1 MKNELYIDNKAVD
14 IDDNTNIT
22 LNFKSNLF
30 TEVSKIVSNNTY
42 SIKLPMT
49 VRNRKVIEHAH
60 LPACSTRF
68 PRINHKG
75 RYLRNGVEIV
85 SDASVTLMEVSDTI
99 DVAMAWGNVSAFA
112 EIVNGDRTLQD
123 LSYGM
128 VENEDYIVWSKE
140 LSNSPRLPWLS
151 YGFKNDEPNAWF
163 HPAVSAKWI
172 LDKISKDSGVKFV
185 IPESRQGF
193 VERLVIPLLT
203 RNDADRQS
211 ESNQV
216 SLQYENWYNVLESE
230 ENPYGRSRLL
240 LGFALNE
247 ESNYYLKWDYRFISG
262 KNLICKIGSKYK
274 KIDVHVSFDVTLI
287 LINSDNNFEDF
298 EFGMYNEYHNRMEQ
312 IFTPVRTEN
321 LGQDGQG
328 EYRRRVIYRVDD
340 DIVLSDQ
347 ELLWFEVS
355 TNYTSI
361 RIQVESCNSL
371 SLKPKA
377 NQIYVSANRETSE
390 YVNRFYY
397 VPNLPDIKQIDFI
410 KAISSLCGMF
420 AIPDSDGIRFITMD
434 EIVANK
440 SKALNWTKRV
450 VASYPQNRPKL
461 LSFSLDGFAQ
471 KNIYKW
477 KDDEEGDNDGII
489 YVDDKTLDEEE
500 EVITLPFA
508 ASEIKSSRTGPYTE
522 IPLYSYNENGELE
535 YNDNLIPRLLV
546 MENQTIATF
555 EGMDWVSI
563 IATQYKT
570 YQEEVREP
578 KVITELIEIPDYE
591 LKKLDMSVP
600 IYLGQYGKFYAIISI
615 KAEKTGICEC
625 KLFQL

>member
-203 RNDADRQS
+203 RNDAQKQM
-211 ESNQV
+211 ETGIINLVCATLV
-216 SLQYENWYNVLESE
+216 SRIGAEDYRILFVLQNTN
-230 ENPYGRSRLL
+230 
-240 LGFALNE
+240 
-247 ESNYYLKWDYRFISG
+247 NYYIKTVSGTGSLEEKYTFGIVANLVYMVLTLDGKIEFTIDSSHISG
-262 KNLICKIGSKYK
+262 N
-274 KIDVHVSFDVTLI
+274 V
-287 LINSDNNFEDF
+287 NFK
-298 EFGMYNEYHNRMEQ
+298 
-312 IFTPVRTEN
+312 
-321 LGQDGQG
+321 
-328 EYRRRVIYRVDD
+328 
-340 DIVLSDQ
+340 VLLNGKL
-347 ELLWFEVS
+347 ELLSVAPKELRDVGNGQSKISFIFDGIETVENDSSGNVDGDIIFVIQGIDSVLDITDLSGEIKITPKADVRVS
-355 TNYTSI
+355 TNSDTDI
-361 RIQVESCNSL
+361 NSH
-371 SLKPKA
+371 
-377 NQIYVSANRETSE
+377 Y
-390 YVNRFYY
+390 FY

-410 KAISSLCGMF
+410 KAISALCGMF

-600 IYLGQYGKFYAIISI
+600 VYLGQYGKFYAIISI

>member
-203 RNDADRQS
+203 RNDAQKQM
-211 ESNQV
+211 ETGIINLVCATLV
-216 SLQYENWYNVLESE
+216 SRIGAEDYRILFVLQNTN
-230 ENPYGRSRLL
+230 
-240 LGFALNE
+240 
-247 ESNYYLKWDYRFISG
+247 NYYIKTVSG
-262 KNLICKIGSKYK
+262 TGSLEEKY
-274 KIDVHVSFDVTLI
+274 T
-287 LINSDNNFEDF
+287 
-298 EFGMYNEYHNRMEQ
+298 FG
-312 IFTPVRTEN
+312 
-321 LGQDGQG
+321 
-328 EYRRRVIYRVDD
+328 
-340 DIVLSDQ
+340 
-347 ELLWFEVS
+347 
-355 TNYTSI
+355 
-361 RIQVESCNSL
+361 
-371 SLKPKA
+371 
-377 NQIYVSANRETSE
+377 
-390 YVNRFYY
+390 
-397 VPNLPDIKQIDFI
+397 
-410 KAISSLCGMF
+410 
-420 AIPDSDGIRFITMD
+420 
-434 EIVANK
+434 IVANLVYMVLTLDGK
-440 SKALNWTKRV
+440 IEFTIDSSHISGNVTFKVLLNGKLE
-450 VASYPQNRPKL
+450 L
-461 LSFSLDGFAQ
+461 LSVAPKELRDVGNGQSKISFIF
-471 KNIYKW
+471 
-477 KDDEEGDNDGII
+477 DGIETVENDSSGN
-489 YVDDKTLDEEE
+489 VD
-500 EVITLPFA
+500 
-508 ASEIKSSRTGPYTE
+508 
-522 IPLYSYNENGELE
+522 
-535 YNDNLIPRLLV
+535 
-546 MENQTIATF
+546 
-555 EGMDWVSI
+555 
-563 IATQYKT
+563 
-570 YQEEVREP
+570 
-578 KVITELIEIPDYE
+578 
-591 LKKLDMSVP
+591 
-600 IYLGQYGKFYAIISI
+600 
-615 KAEKTGICEC
+615 
-625 KLFQL
+625 

>member
-1 MKNELYIDNKAVD
+1 MKDELYIDNKAVD

-22 LNFKSNLF
+22 LNYKSNLF

-49 VRNRKVIEHAH
+49 VRNCNVIDHAH
-60 LPACSTRF
+60 LPTCSTRF

-85 SDASVTLMEVSDTI
+85 SNASVTLMEVSDTI
-99 DVAMAWGNVSAFA
+99 DIAMAWGNVSAFA
-112 EIVNGDRTLQD
+112 EIVNGDKTLQD

-128 VENEDYIVWSKE
+128 VENEDYIVWSKD
-140 LSNSPRLPWLS
+140 LGNSPRLPWLS
-151 YGFKNDEPNAWF
+151 YGYKRDEPNAWF
-163 HPAVSAKWI
+163 HPAVSAKWV
-172 LDKISKDSGVKFV
+172 LDKISKDSGVKFA
-185 IPESRQGF
+185 IPESRQNF

-203 RNDADRQS
+203 RNDA
-211 ESNQV
+211 
-216 SLQYENWYNVLESE
+216 E
-230 ENPYGRSRLL
+230 EEYSR
-240 LGFALNE
+240 
-247 ESNYYLKWDYRFISG
+247 
-262 KNLICKIGSKYK
+262 CK
-274 KIDVHVSFDVTLI
+274 VFLH
-287 LINSDNNFEDF
+287 
-298 EFGMYNEYHNRMEQ
+298 
-312 IFTPVRTEN
+312 
-321 LGQDGQG
+321 
-328 EYRRRVIYRVDD
+328 
-340 DIVLSDQ
+340 
-347 ELLWFEVS
+347 
-355 TNYTSI
+355 YTSI
-361 RIQVESCNSL
+361 TAYLDNWVHITFDSIHQFANYYIYSKMASLGDIRYISGIESNFSGTKL
-371 SLKPKA
+371 VLTGNIVIRTKINIGNLTFSLKNGAYENILTVYPNSRINGTTEATFNFTLEEENSYSVTAKDIIYFAIESEGIRTTDITYMDFNLYLMPISENVGIKESSYNPK
-377 NQIYVSANRETSE
+377 Y
-390 YVNRFYY
+390 YY

-410 KAISSLCGMF
+410 KAISALCGMF
-420 AIPDSDGIRFITMD
+420 AIPDAGGIRFITMD

-450 VASYPQNRPKL
+450 VASYPQNRPKM
-461 LSFSLDGFAQ
+461 LSFSLDNFAQ

-477 KDDEEGDNDGII
+477 KDDEEGENDGII

-508 ASEIKSSRTGPYTE
+508 ASEIKDSRTGPYTE

-535 YNDNLIPRLLV
+535 YNDNLTPRLLI
-546 MENQTIATF
+546 MENETIATF
-555 EGMDWVSI
+555 EGLDWKSI
-563 IATQYKT
+563 IDAQYKV

-600 IYLGQYGKFYAIISI
+600 VYLGQYGKFYAIISI

>member
-1 MKNELYIDNKAVD
+1 MKDELYIDNKAVD

-22 LNFKSNLF
+22 LNYKSNLF

-49 VRNRKVIEHAH
+49 VRNCNVIDHAH
-60 LPACSTRF
+60 LPTCSTRF

-85 SDASVTLMEVSDTI
+85 SNASVTLMEVSDTI

-112 EIVNGDRTLQD
+112 EIVNGDKTLQD

-128 VENEDYIVWSKE
+128 VENEDYIVWSKD
-140 LSNSPRLPWLS
+140 LGNSPRLPWLS
-151 YGFKNDEPNAWF
+151 YGYKRDEPNAWF
-163 HPAVSAKWI
+163 HPAVSAKWV

-185 IPESRQGF
+185 IPESRQNF

-203 RNDADRQS
+203 RNDAQKQMETGIINLVCATLASRTGAEDYRMMFVLQS
-211 ESNQV
+211 TN
-216 SLQYENWYNVLESE
+216 
-230 ENPYGRSRLL
+230 
-240 LGFALNE
+240 
-247 ESNYYLKWDYRFISG
+247 NYYIKTVSGTGSLGEKYTFGIVANLVYMVLTLDGKIEFTIDSSHILGDVVFKVLLNGQTELLSVAPKEIRDVGNGQSKINFIFDGIETTENDSSG
-262 KNLICKIGSKYK
+262 NVDGDIIFVIQGIGSALDISDLMGEI
-274 KIDVHVSFDVTLI
+274 KITPRANVRLSTNSNTD
-287 LINSDNNFEDF
+287 INSH
-298 EFGMYNEYHNRMEQ
+298 Y
-312 IFTPVRTEN
+312 
-321 LGQDGQG
+321 
-328 EYRRRVIYRVDD
+328 
-340 DIVLSDQ
+340 
-347 ELLWFEVS
+347 
-355 TNYTSI
+355 
-361 RIQVESCNSL
+361 
-371 SLKPKA
+371 
-377 NQIYVSANRETSE
+377 
-390 YVNRFYY
+390 YY

-410 KAISSLCGMF
+410 KVISALCGMF
-420 AIPDSDGIRFITMD
+420 AIPDLDGIRFITMD

-450 VASYPQNRPKL
+450 VASYPQNRPKM
-461 LSFSLDGFAQ
+461 LSFSLDNFAQ

-508 ASEIKSSRTGPYTE
+508 ASEIKDSRTGPYTE

-535 YNDNLIPRLLV
+535 YNDNLTPRLLI
-546 MENQTIATF
+546 MENQVIATF
-555 EGMDWVSI
+555 EGLDWKSI
-563 IATQYKT
+563 IAAQYKV

>member
-1 MKNELYIDNKAVD
+1 MKDELYIDNSPVD

-22 LNFKSNLF
+22 LNYKSNLF

-49 VRNRKVIEHAH
+49 VRNCKVIEHAH
-60 LPACSTRF
+60 LPTSISRF

-128 VENEDYIVWSKE
+128 MENEDYIVWSKE
-140 LSNSPRLPWLS
+140 LGNSPRLPWLS

-172 LDKISKDSGVKFV
+172 LDKISKDSRVKFV

-193 VERLVIPLLT
+193 VERLVIPLLK
-203 RNDADRQS
+203 RNDAPKRIEQNKVILTFQNMVVKS
-211 ESNQV
+211 KTEV
-216 SLQYENWYNVLESE
+216 TIIYYRYVMAFAPISLTNLYLTWGTSDSLITSITPNAINITLHIKWYVKLKFIAPRSVT
-230 ENPYGRSRLL
+230 PY
-240 LGFALNE
+240 
-247 ESNYYLKWDYRFISG
+247 YT
-262 KNLICKIGSKYK
+262 IGLYSDSKGAM
-274 KIDVHVSFDVTLI
+274 IA
-287 LINSDNNFEDF
+287 
-298 EFGMYNEYHNRMEQ
+298 EF
-312 IFTPVRTEN
+312 
-321 LGQDGQG
+321 
-328 EYRRRVIYRVDD
+328 
-340 DIVLSDQ
+340 
-347 ELLWFEVS
+347 
-355 TNYTSI
+355 NYTSLLNEDDGNVLQQTWI
-361 RIQVESCNSL
+361 AIYEIDGDYDISSNDISVLEFSTMWNVGLISVEVIDIGRIEITPSIKMVTMGTNNNSFN
-371 SLKPKA
+371 SH
-377 NQIYVSANRETSE
+377 
-390 YVNRFYY
+390 YY
-397 VPNLPDIKQIDFI
+397 YIPNLPDIKQIDFI
-410 KAISSLCGMF
+410 KAISALCGMF
-420 AIPDSDGIRFITMD
+420 AIPDAGGIRFITMD

-450 VASYPQNRPKL
+450 VASYSQNRPKI
-461 LSFSLDGFAQ
+461 LSFSLDNFAQ

-477 KDDEEGDNDGII
+477 KDDDEGKNDGII

-508 ASEIKSSRTGPYTE
+508 ASEIKSSRTGLYTE

-555 EGMDWVSI
+555 KGMDWVSI

>member
-1 MKNELYIDNKAVD
+1 MELFSIR
-14 IDDNTNIT
+14 IQRTFQ
-22 LNFKSNLF
+22 L
-30 TEVSKIVSNNTY
+30 VST
-42 SIKLPMT
+42 
-49 VRNRKVIEHAH
+49 
-60 LPACSTRF
+60 
-68 PRINHKG
+68 
-75 RYLRNGVEIV
+75 
-85 SDASVTLMEVSDTI
+85 
-99 DVAMAWGNVSAFA
+99 
-112 EIVNGDRTLQD
+112 
-123 LSYGM
+123 
-128 VENEDYIVWSKE
+128 
-140 LSNSPRLPWLS
+140 
-151 YGFKNDEPNAWF
+151 
-163 HPAVSAKWI
+163 
-172 LDKISKDSGVKFV
+172 
-185 IPESRQGF
+185 
-193 VERLVIPLLT
+193 
-203 RNDADRQS
+203 
-211 ESNQV
+211 
-216 SLQYENWYNVLESE
+216 
-230 ENPYGRSRLL
+230 
-240 LGFALNE
+240 
-247 ESNYYLKWDYRFISG
+247 
-262 KNLICKIGSKYK
+262 
-274 KIDVHVSFDVTLI
+274 
-287 LINSDNNFEDF
+287 
-298 EFGMYNEYHNRMEQ
+298 YNEYHNRMEQ

-434 EIVANK
+434 EIVSNK
-440 SKALNWTKRV
+440 PKALNWTKRV
-450 VASYPQNRPKL
+450 VAFYPQNRPKL

-477 KDDEEGDNDGII
+477 KDDDEGKNDGII

>member
-203 RNDADRQS
+203 RNDAQKQM
-211 ESNQV
+211 ETGIINLVCATLV
-216 SLQYENWYNVLESE
+216 SRIGAEDYRILFVLQNTN
-230 ENPYGRSRLL
+230 
-240 LGFALNE
+240 
-247 ESNYYLKWDYRFISG
+247 NYYIKTVSGTGSLEEKYTFGIVANLVYMVLTLDGKIEFTIDSSHISG
-262 KNLICKIGSKYK
+262 N
-274 KIDVHVSFDVTLI
+274 VT
-287 LINSDNNFEDF
+287 FK
-298 EFGMYNEYHNRMEQ
+298 
-312 IFTPVRTEN
+312 
-321 LGQDGQG
+321 
-328 EYRRRVIYRVDD
+328 
-340 DIVLSDQ
+340 VLLNGKL
-347 ELLWFEVS
+347 ELLSVAPKELRDVGNGQSKISFIFDGIETVENDSSGNVDGDIIFVIQGIDSVLDITDLSGEIKITPKADVRVS
-355 TNYTSI
+355 TNSDTDI
-361 RIQVESCNSL
+361 NSH
-371 SLKPKA
+371 
-377 NQIYVSANRETSE
+377 Y
-390 YVNRFYY
+390 FY

>member
-203 RNDADRQS
+203 RNDAQKQM
-211 ESNQV
+211 ETGIINLVCATLV
-216 SLQYENWYNVLESE
+216 SRIGAEDYRILFVLQNTN
-230 ENPYGRSRLL
+230 
-240 LGFALNE
+240 
-247 ESNYYLKWDYRFISG
+247 NYYIKTVSGTGSLEEKYTFGIVANLVYMVLTLDGKIEFTIDSSHISG
-262 KNLICKIGSKYK
+262 N
-274 KIDVHVSFDVTLI
+274 VT
-287 LINSDNNFEDF
+287 FK
-298 EFGMYNEYHNRMEQ
+298 
-312 IFTPVRTEN
+312 
-321 LGQDGQG
+321 
-328 EYRRRVIYRVDD
+328 
-340 DIVLSDQ
+340 VLLNGKL
-347 ELLWFEVS
+347 ELLSVAPKELRDVGNGQSKISFIFDGIETVENDSSGNVDGDIIFVIQGIDSVLDITDLSGEIKITPKADVRVS
-355 TNYTSI
+355 TNSDTDI
-361 RIQVESCNSL
+361 NSH
-371 SLKPKA
+371 
-377 NQIYVSANRETSE
+377 Y
-390 YVNRFYY
+390 FY

-434 EIVANK
+434 EIVSNK
-440 SKALNWTKRV
+440 PKALNWTKRV

-477 KDDEEGDNDGII
+477 KDDDEGKNDGII

-508 ASEIKSSRTGPYTE
+508 ASEIKSSRTGTYTE

-600 IYLGQYGKFYAIISI
+600 VYLGQYGKFYAIISI

>member
-1 MKNELYIDNKAVD
+1 MRDELYIDDKAVD

-22 LNFKSNLF
+22 LNYKSNLF

-49 VRNRKVIEHAH
+49 VRNCKVIEHAH
-60 LPACSTRF
+60 LPTSTSRF

-140 LSNSPRLPWLS
+140 LSNSSRLPWVS
-151 YGFKNDEPNAWF
+151 YGFKDDEPNAWF
-163 HPAVSAKWI
+163 HPAVSTKWV

-185 IPESRQGF
+185 IPESRQSF
-193 VERLVIPLLT
+193 VEQLVIPLLT
-203 RNDADRQS
+203 RNDAEIQS
-211 ESNQV
+211 ESNKV
-216 SLQYENWYNVLESE
+216 SLLYGDWYYMLESE
-230 ENPYGRSRLL
+230 VNPYGRSRLL
-240 LGFALNE
+240 LGFNIGGE
-247 ESNYYLKWDYRFISG
+247 NNYYFKWDYRNFSG
-262 KNLICKIGSKYK
+262 ERLIYRFSSKYK
-274 KIDVHVSFDVTLI
+274 KTDVHISLEVTLV
-287 LINSDNNFEDF
+287 LINSDANFEGF
-298 EFGMYNEYHNRMEQ
+298 EFGLYNEYHNRMEY
-312 IFTPVRTEN
+312 IFTPVRTED
-321 LGQDGQG
+321 LGQDEQG
-328 EYRRRVIYRVDD
+328 EYRRRVVYKIDD
-340 DIVLSDQ
+340 DITLSDQ
-347 ELLWFEVS
+347 ELLWLEVS
-355 TNYTSI
+355 TYFTTI
-361 RIQVESCNSL
+361 RMQVESCGDL
-371 SLKPKA
+371 TLKPIA
-377 NQIYVSANRETSE
+377 NQIYVSANKATAE

-434 EIVANK
+434 EIVSNK

-477 KDDEEGDNDGII
+477 KDDDEGKNDGII

-500 EVITLPFA
+500 EIMTLPFA
-508 ASEIKSSRTGPYTE
+508 ASDIKNSGTGKYTE
-522 IPLYSYNENGELE
+522 IPLYSYNEAGELE
-535 YNDNLIPRLLV
+535 YNGNLTPRLLL
-546 MENQTIATF
+546 MQTQTIATF
-555 EGMDWVSI
+555 EGLDWESI